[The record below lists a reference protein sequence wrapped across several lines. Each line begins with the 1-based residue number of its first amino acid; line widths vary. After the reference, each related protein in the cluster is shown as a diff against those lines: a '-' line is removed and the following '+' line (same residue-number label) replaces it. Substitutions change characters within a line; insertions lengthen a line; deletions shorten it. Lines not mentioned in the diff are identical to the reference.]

1 MADHNNNLIGSSSR
15 ATHPSGSTPSDNAP
29 TIASTTDS
37 SPTIS
42 VNSSTL
48 SFATNNDAPP
58 APRHPPHII
67 APTAVRPTNA
77 SLSNAGASSGFSL
90 PALNPFTDQNDPMSP
105 FSPAHTPVATPLG
118 SPTTELRKLNLGVE
132 RYARAIEDNGPIG
145 SFSGIVPL
153 PSLSQTHPIAS
164 RRRSS
169 NVLDRITFHHS
180 NTDLSPTSPLDG
192 PSAEPTGKSTGLN
205 LNSLKRALSGKKR
218 PQDIDM
224 NDLESNTNN
233 TNSRDTDDHANHHLH
248 HRRRKSTMFE
258 DLSNPFTPATAS
270 NGNVDAQTALLDGLA
285 YSPQPLLLPT
295 MPNPTTLHESP
306 NESRTIGSGSDE
318 IRRRLEE
325 SNSKLAAAA
334 ATTTGAKADPVITIE
349 DPATTTSGIRR
360 RKPKGGI
367 LSQLLKLQ
375 RNEAA
380 AAAAASGGSSK
391 SRRSGAQEGS
401 AQHAAVKRTKKGF
414 YYRSSSKNNSLTDLA
429 SPSVTTTPKVSP
441 RNSTAFDLDSLTP
454 AAMTRLPTQPSTSIN
469 NNSSPFARPNASSHL
484 HENIE
489 EMEAISAAA
498 TAASLS
504 DNLGI
509 QRDIAEIL
517 TRQSFLIMMA
527 KALILYGAPGHRIEE
542 TCALLARKMD
552 VDASFALLPGLM
564 TISFSDPETHTS
576 DTRHLRCT
584 QGMDMY
590 KLSKVYKIAWGVL
603 HGKGVEEANRAL
615 ERVTIEPGYYPVW
628 VTVMAWMTTSASV
641 APLAFNGSWLDTAV
655 AGLCGL
661 LVGLL
666 GLVAAKFPIYGN
678 VFEVTSSIFV
688 GFIARAFGD
697 RVCFAAVSLAGV
709 VVLLPGL
716 LLTQAI
722 MELASRNIVSG
733 AVRMFY
739 ALMYAFF
746 LGFGLSLGAELWQ
759 FVANDH
765 ISPSPDA
772 CKRGVN
778 HWWYFFIFPAVS
790 TSINIVFNAHPC
802 QWLGMTLVTAVGY
815 TVSYFMTAGPQ
826 VTPAIAAFA
835 VGVAGQ
841 AYGRITG
848 NLSYVP
854 LLSGVLL
861 LVPGSV
867 GVRGVL
873 AIIGTDPSQG
883 DASQG
888 FQFALSMVNIAVS
901 ITLGVFCSALVWY
914 PFWRKSTFM
923 NF

>member
-1 MADHNNNLIGSSSR
+1 M
-15 ATHPSGSTPSDNAP
+15 
-29 TIASTTDS
+29 
-37 SPTIS
+37 
-42 VNSSTL
+42 
-48 SFATNNDAPP
+48 
-58 APRHPPHII
+58 
-67 APTAVRPTNA
+67 
-77 SLSNAGASSGFSL
+77 
-90 PALNPFTDQNDPMSP
+90 
-105 FSPAHTPVATPLG
+105 ATPLG

-132 RYARAIEDNGPIG
+132 RYARAIEDNGPMG

-164 RRRSS
+164 KRRPSHIL
-169 NVLDRITFHHS
+169 LDK
-180 NTDLSPTSPLDG
+180 LSPVPSNDPSSASSPHDG
-192 PSAEPTGKSTGLN
+192 TMNDSTGRSTGLN
-205 LNSLKRALSGKKR
+205 LNSIKRAISGKNR
-218 PQDIDM
+218 SQDMTMI
-224 NDLESNTNN
+224 DLESNANSSSRHD
-233 TNSRDTDDHANHHLH
+233 TNSNNNLNQ
-248 HRRRKSTMFE
+248 RRGSLLQ
-258 DLSNPFTPATAS
+258 DLSNPFSSSTS
-270 NGNVDAQTALLDGLA
+270 NSNLGAQAALLESLS
-285 YSPQPLLLPT
+285 YSPQPMLLPA
-295 MPNPTTLHESP
+295 MPNPSTLQEAP
-306 NESRTIGSGSDE
+306 NESRPNGGGDDE
-318 IRRRLEE
+318 IRRQLAQSNNRLAAV
-325 SNSKLAAAA
+325 AAAA
-334 ATTTGAKADPVITIE
+334 ATGTKADQTITIE
-349 DPATTTSGIRR
+349 DHTTTTSGMRR

-380 AAAAASGGSSK
+380 AVAAASSGSSSSG
-391 SRRSGAQEGS
+391 SRRQQQGGS
-401 AQHAAVKRTKKGF
+401 AQHAAVKKTKKGF
-414 YYRSSSKNNSLTDLA
+414 YYRSSSKNSSMADLG

-441 RNSTAFDLDSLTP
+441 RNSRIFDLDPSAPISTT
-454 AAMTRLPTQPSTSIN
+454 TRLPTQPSTSIN
-469 NNSSPFARPNASSHL
+469 NNASPFGKPTPPQNHHH

-498 TAASLS
+498 TAATLS
-504 DNLGI
+504 ANLGI

-517 TRQSFLIMMA
+517 TRQSFLIMIA
-527 KALILYGAPGHRIEE
+527 KALILYGAPSHRIEE

-603 HGKGVEEANRAL
+603 HGKGIEEANRAL
-615 ERVTIEPGYYPVW
+615 ERVTVEPGYYPVW
-628 VTVMAWMTTSASV
+628 VTVTSWMSSAAFV
-641 APLAFNGSWLDTAV
+641 APLAFNGSWLDTAL

-666 GLVAAKFPIYGN
+666 GLVAAKFPVYGN
-678 VFEVTSSIFV
+678 VFEVTSSILV
-688 GFIARAFGD
+688 GFIARSFGD

-733 AVRMFY
+733 SVRMFY

-759 FVANDH
+759 FVSNDRTP
-765 ISPSPDA
+765 PSEDV
-772 CKRGVN
+772 CKHGVN

-790 TSINIVFNAHPC
+790 TSINIVFNAHPS
-802 QWLGMTLVTAVGY
+802 QWIGMTLVTAVGY

-826 VTPAIAAFA
+826 VTPAVAAFA
-835 VGVAGQ
+835 VGIAGQ

-873 AIIGTDPSQG
+873 AFIGADPTQG
-883 DASQG
+883 DPSQG